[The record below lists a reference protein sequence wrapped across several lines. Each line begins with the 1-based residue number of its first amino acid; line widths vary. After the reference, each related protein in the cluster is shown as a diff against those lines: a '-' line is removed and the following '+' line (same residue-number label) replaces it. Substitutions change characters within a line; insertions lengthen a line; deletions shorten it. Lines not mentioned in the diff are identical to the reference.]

1 MFKKFKERRE
11 ANRIQIEKEKHE
23 AKELRVQIIADKEK
37 YLGEIEEL
45 CRSGSI
51 NLGNVSALLKK
62 NEVGIFESPAS
73 FVEGRA
79 VRQGGYGGTRV
90 RIAKGVS
97 VNVGGFQ
104 AESHQE
110 LRVIDEG
117 TLTLTS
123 KRILFTG
130 SKRTVSINLDKV
142 IKVTSYNYQSPAIA
156 VNREGLQKT
165 QYFFTA
171 EADIPMDVEERTY
184 IESLTGQML
193 VWIIEGAIEKLNK

>member
-1 MFKKFKERRE
+1 MFEKHKERRE
-11 ANRIQIEKEKHE
+11 ANRIQREKEKRE
-23 AKELRVQIIADKEK
+23 AEELRLQILADKEV
-37 YLGEIEEL
+37 LLAEMEEL
-45 CRSGSI
+45 SRSGSI
-51 NLGNVSALLKK
+51 GFGELTTLLKK
-62 NEVGIFESPAS
+62 GELGIFEAPAT
-73 FVEGRA
+73 FMEGRA
-79 VRQGGYGGTRV
+79 IRTGGYAGTRV
-90 RIAKGVS
+90 RVAKGLS
-97 VNVGGFQ
+97 FNVGGFE

-142 IKVTSYNYQSPAIA
+142 IKVISYNHQRPAIA

-171 EADIPMDVEERTY
+171 EADIPMEVEERTY
-184 IESLTGQML
+184 VESLTGQML
-193 VWIIEGAIEKLNK
+193 VWIIEGAIERLNR